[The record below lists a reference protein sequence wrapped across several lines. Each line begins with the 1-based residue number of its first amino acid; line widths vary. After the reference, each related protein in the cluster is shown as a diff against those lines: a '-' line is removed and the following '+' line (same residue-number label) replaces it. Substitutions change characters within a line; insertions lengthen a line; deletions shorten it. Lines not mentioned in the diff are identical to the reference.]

1 METKLRENE
10 FKLVDTRRLCPVIKK
25 KKKKKHARTSLWQN
39 VVGKR
44 KSQTSQTRNC
54 DDKKENL
61 R

>member
-10 FKLVDTRRLCPVIKK
+10 FELVDTRRLCPVIKK
-25 KKKKKHARTSLWQN
+25 KTHARTSLRQK
-39 VVGKR
+39 VVGKK

-54 DDKKENL
+54 DDRKEHL